1 MKKFIILIFC
11 TLRALAAPAQEA
23 LVFTPDAWDFGTIRE
38 EQGRVSHTFTGENR
52 SERPVVILDVVT
64 SCGCTVPQFSR
75 KPVLPGEKT
84 QITVTFDPANRPG
97 TFSKEL
103 GIYSSERRRIAT
115 LTVRGNV
122 TPRPRSIE
130 ERYPFDAGGGVR
142 LSTTTAAFAYLYTG
156 QRMQTTIGAVNT
168 SGRKVRLYLRPQEQ
182 SGLLSITY
190 PHELAPGERAEI
202 NLAYLNP
209 DDAPRYGSLR
219 DVLQVEI
226 DGATNGTL
234 LMAHGIGVDRPAD
247 REKEVTPKCEIS
259 QNIIKF
265 GNVKHA
271 AAARTLSFGLANTR
285 RADRPGRGVRR
296 TLHDVAPPRH
306 AHSGRRQ
313 PDDRRKARRG
323 GVALRHFHR
332 APSLHHE
339 RPRAADAPPA
349 HRGRDRGVN
358 REYPADR
365 HNRTR
370 QGLAQPERQN
380 RRGSRRNAPHGNRRE
395 RPPERRPAGRASRRR
410 NVQTDRQ
417 KQT

>member
-1 MKKFIILIFC
+1 MKKFIILILC
-11 TLRALAAPAQEA
+11 TLCALAAPAQEA

-219 DVLQVEI
+219 DELQVEI

-271 AAARTLSFGLANTR
+271 SGARTLSFGLANTGR
-285 RADRPGRGVRR
+285 GELIVRAVECDGRFTTSLRPGMRIP
-296 TLHDVAPPRH
+296 A
-306 AHSGRRQ
+306 
-313 PDDRRKARRG
+313 G
-323 GVALRHFHR
+323 G
-332 APSLHHE
+332 
-339 RPRAADAPPA
+339 
-349 HRGRDRGVN
+349 
-358 REYPADR
+358 
-365 HNRTR
+365 NRTIDVKLDAGELPYGIFTGHLLFITNDPVR
-370 QGLAQPERQN
+370 PM
-380 RRGSRRNAPHGNRRE
+380 RRLRIVAVIE
-395 RPPERRPAGRASRRR
+395 E
-410 NVQTDRQ
+410 
-417 KQT
+417 